1 LVSTSIIGGGLQK
14 VLDVFVFEELLD
26 PSRAEVHSGQHA
38 IAAICD
44 ELHWLAVRYLQRGR
58 EQTPQRVLHDG
69 VEAPMVTRRERLGF
83 GEKLF
88 VEPERGARHTDIL
101 AA

>member
-1 LVSTSIIGGGLQK
+1 
-14 VLDVFVFEELLD
+14 
-26 PSRAEVHSGQHA
+26 
-38 IAAICD
+38 
-44 ELHWLAVRYLQRGR
+44 
-58 EQTPQRVLHDG
+58 
-69 VEAPMVTRRERLGF
+69 MVTRRERLGF